1 MSVAKSP
8 SFEVEERGDHVEV
21 RGVSRH
27 EVLEALHLHAEVQV
41 AKAAHTAD
49 VRDSLVRTLMGK
61 GVSLVPPASLAQ
73 AQRLAA
79 HRNALLAT
87 PVYTHESLQQ
97 MRGDTRA
104 SSTRTWLSRRKDA
117 RELFTV
123 KHDGR
128 TVIPAFQLDADA
140 EPRPELQPVLQTLID
155 AGVQSW
161 ALWTWLTSPTSL
173 LSGEIPEQLVRS
185 TPHRVL
191 RAAERFAAANAA

>member
-1 MSVAKSP
+1 
-8 SFEVEERGDHVEV
+8 VEV

-79 HRNALLAT
+79 HRDALLAT

>member
-41 AKAAHTAD
+41 VKAAHTAD

-79 HRNALLAT
+79 HRDALLAT

-140 EPRPELQPVLQTLID
+140 EPRPELQPVLQTLIE

>member
-79 HRNALLAT
+79 HRDALLAT